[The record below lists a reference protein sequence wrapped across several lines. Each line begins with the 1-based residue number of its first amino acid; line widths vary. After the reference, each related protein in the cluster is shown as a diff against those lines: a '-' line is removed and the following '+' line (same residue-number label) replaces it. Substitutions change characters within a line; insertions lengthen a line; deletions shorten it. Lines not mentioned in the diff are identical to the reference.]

1 MALRGGVFEVPM
13 KKGRETKG
21 SAVVHTVDASEIL
34 QTHQLRLVVFVPI
47 IYTVVKVDGATPK
60 RWRFVRG
67 HDKPIHGSC

>member
-1 MALRGGVFEVPM
+1 M
-13 KKGRETKG
+13 KKGRKTKG

-60 RWRFVRG
+60 RWLTKG
-67 HDKPIHGSC
+67 P